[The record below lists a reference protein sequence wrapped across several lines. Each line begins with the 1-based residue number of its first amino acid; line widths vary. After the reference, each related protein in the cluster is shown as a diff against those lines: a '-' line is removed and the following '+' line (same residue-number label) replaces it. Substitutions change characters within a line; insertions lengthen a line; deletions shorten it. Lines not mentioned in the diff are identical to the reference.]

1 MEFSINHTR
10 QPEDPKSGL
19 VKIGWFFA
27 DDTSSVVYF
36 PPKRSRT
43 VDMNRTHAKSA
54 SRCPAVIGLESRYM
68 MVRCPFDLHIGF
80 IKDDNSSTEYFVHVT
95 GLVDQIEEGDQ
106 VQYELKEG
114 KKGLNAVNVTQL

>member
-36 PPKRSRT
+36 PPERSRT

-54 SRCPAVIGLESRYM
+54 SRCISLHLAASR
-68 MVRCPFDLHIGF
+68 CISLPG
-80 IKDDNSSTEYFVHVT
+80 
-95 GLVDQIEEGDQ
+95 GDR
-106 VQYELKEG
+106 VG
-114 KKGLNAVNVTQL
+114 KSLYDGVLSV